1 METCFIKVAQRI
13 KEKFKTE
20 WWLPLNQLKGI
31 PYISATMKTN
41 SMKTISIPLLFL
53 LFSSGLSAQFLTP
66 NISIDTV
73 FRNGTIATIQ
83 YTYSHPLDMAATISL
98 RAGASAAEI
107 LDFNTSNATGDLGP
121 GILPGA
127 GEINWDFSAYGNQ
140 DFRLQVIATIA
151 EPVDIQSLVNAVDS
165 NALKSYMAVV
175 EGVRHR
181 TGNLSHLLEVK
192 TYIAS
197 MFDTLGGLAVQLHSF
212 DYGGYQADNI
222 IGKKFGISD
231 ETQVYII
238 DGHFDTVVD
247 APGADDNGSAV
258 VGMLEAMRILSQ
270 FEFEKSI
277 KFIGF
282 DLEEAGTG
290 LVGSKRYVDEQ
301 LLPPEETV
309 GVINLEMIGYYTEEP
324 NTQTVPGGFSTLF
337 PDAYAA
343 LQADEFRGNFIINSS
358 YQNSLPLAQA
368 FNQAAAQYVPDL
380 KVQPLHAETLLP
392 DLLRSDHAWFWF
404 KGIPALMITDGAE
417 FRNPYYHSP
426 EDKSEHLDFDFM
438 RKVVQ
443 AVVATVAEE
452 AGIVNGDAV
461 IYDTDFFPNATNEI
475 TTCKLLTN
483 PNPVTDLLFLNHQ
496 QCNFSGELQWLLYD
510 AFGKLHHSGTGLI
523 PGTIDMTG
531 LPAGMYFLQLRNG
544 TFHTVEKVIKR

>member
-1 METCFIKVAQRI
+1 MKKTIITLWLIFMAIVAQSQ
-13 KEKFKTE
+13 
-20 WWLPLNQLKGI
+20 PLIHQIYLGQVSVDGTVMTINYWVI
-31 PYISATMKTN
+31 HPFDSSAFVT
-41 SMKTISIPLLFL
+41 F
-53 LFSSGLSAQFLTP
+53 
-66 NISIDTV
+66 
-73 FRNGTIATIQ
+73 
-83 YTYSHPLDMAATISL
+83 
-98 RAGASAAEI
+98 RAGPVGSSK
-107 LDFNTSNATGDLGP
+107 LDFDTSNATGDIGP
-121 GILPGA
+121 S
-127 GEINWDFSAYGNQ
+127 INPQGGMHTIKWDFSAYGYQ
-140 DFRLQVIATIA
+140 DFRIQLITTKPFS
-151 EPVDIQSLVNAVDS
+151 EVDIQDLVEFVSEDSLITYMNAI
-165 NALKSYMAVV
+165 

-181 TGNLSHLLEVK
+181 DSNPTHLQATKDYILSKFEDANLQTS
-192 TYIAS
+192 
-197 MFDTLGGLAVQLHSF
+197 LHSF
-212 DYGGYQADNI
+212 DYGGYQADNM

-238 DGHFDTVVD
+238 DGHYDTVVD

-258 VGMLEAMRILSQ
+258 VGMLETMRILSQ

-282 DLEEAGTG
+282 DLEEAGVG

-301 LLPPEETV
+301 LLPPEETA

-324 NTQTVPGGFSTLF
+324 NTQSVPGGFSLLF

-358 YQNSLPLAQA
+358 YKNSLPLAQA

-426 EDKSEHLDFDFM
+426 EDKSEYLDFNFM

-443 AVVATVAEE
+443 AVVATAASE
-452 AGIVNGDAV
+452 AGIINGDAV
-461 IYDTDFFPNATNEI
+461 IYDTDFFPNATSEKHE
-475 TTCKLLTN
+475 CEVSMS
-483 PNPVTDLLFLNHQ
+483 PNPVSDLLFLN
-496 QCNFSGELQWLLYD
+496 SGNCSASNHINWTLYD
-510 AFGKLHHSGTGLI
+510 ATGIQKSVGTTTL
-523 PGTIDMTG
+523 PGTINVID
-531 LPAGMYFLQLRNG
+531 LPPGMYFLQLNNAVS
-544 TFHTVEKVIKR
+544 HSVKKVFIR